1 MAAIIAGARKNR
13 EPLIHCAVFLEL
25 AAQTPEELRLLRDEV
40 GAELTRAKLSA
51 DPLLLRQREGFLSAN
66 PAGRNALGA
75 QFERV
80 LPASSTAN
88 LYPINYSGRSDPHGF
103 YIGNDHYGSDILL
116 DLDRRTPDKTNSS
129 VLILGNSGEGKSYL
143 LKLLICNLLESGKTV
158 ICLDPEQ
165 ELTWL
170 CGKLGGCYADL
181 MGGQFRINFLE
192 AKRWDVDGEDN
203 PDAPEAFRQKLP
215 EMGHFGQD
223 KLLGHGAGGLA
234 HCGGS
239 VRRPGGRL

>member
-1 MAAIIAGARKNR
+1 M
-13 EPLIHCAVFLEL
+13 
-25 AAQTPEELRLLRDEV
+25 
-40 GAELTRAKLSA
+40 
-51 DPLLLRQREGFLSAN
+51 
-66 PAGRNALGA
+66 
-75 QFERV
+75 

-165 ELTWL
+165 ELAL
-170 CGKLGGCYADL
+170 ALRQAGRLLRRPHGRAVPYQL
-181 MGGQFRINFLE
+181 FGGQAVGCWR
-192 AKRWDVDGEDN
+192 
-203 PDAPEAFRQKLP
+203 RQ
-215 EMGHFGQD
+215 G
-223 KLLGHGAGGLA
+223 
-234 HCGGS
+234 
-239 VRRPGGRL
+239 

>member
-1 MAAIIAGARKNR
+1 MCI
-13 EPLIHCAVFLEL
+13 
-25 AAQTPEELRLLRDEV
+25 RD
-40 GAELTRAKLSA
+40 S
-51 DPLLLRQREGFLSAN
+51 
-66 PAGRNALGA
+66 
-75 QFERV
+75 
-80 LPASSTAN
+80 
-88 LYPINYSGRSDPHGF
+88 NYSGRSDPHGF
-103 YIGNDHYGSDILL
+103 YIGNDHYGADILL

-192 AKRWDVDGEDN
+192 AKRWDVGDDRDDDPTVPN
-203 PDAPEAFRQKLP
+203 AFRQQSPLSQHISFLKDFFRAYKPFTHQQVDTLELMLAVSYTHLTLP
-215 EMGHFGQD
+215 TI
-223 KLLGHGAGGLA
+223 A
-234 HCGGS
+234 
-239 VRRPGGRL
+239 